1 LDGDGLERTDDSEE
15 NKILM
20 RKVASEAIVL
30 LRNEGDILPLNP
42 QKLKKIAIIGPN
54 TKGIVFSGGGS
65 AVLKPSYFIKPYDGI
80 VSALEQGGSGT
91 EVTYSEGARG
101 LFHSFLYLSAF
112 RFLICFPSV
121 QIDAFTRRR
130 YFHSVW

>member
-42 QKLKKIAIIGPN
+42 QRLKNIAIIGPN
-54 TKGIVFSGGGS
+54 AKAIVFSGGGS
-65 AVLKPSYFIKPYDGI
+65 AVLKLSYFIKPYDGI
-80 VSALEQGGSGT
+80 VSALEQAGSGT

-101 LFHSFLYLSAF
+101 LFHFFLFIYQLSDF
-112 RFLICFPSV
+112 SSLFFLLP
-121 QIDAFTRRR
+121 
-130 YFHSVW
+130 